1 MFVLALPPIVP
12 FRRASRRHRLSG
24 RGSAERTIEAH
35 GKFLFVFY
43 VDAGTLSPN
52 TPFEEQTLFQS
63 RARIDTCMRALMRI
77 EIVDPKR
84 QLPSRND
91 RDQYDAAVVAL
102 LKEIGYDARQL
113 SSTATTLP
121 SQAELE
127 QWEEVKRLFE
137 GVPNNVLLEETK
149 HLVMLGYTSEGQAKF
164 VVCSINQ
171 RIIHIRVRDDLFD
184 KLRRACREI
193 CTSIWKHAA
202 HMHRTFG
209 KRPSYL
215 YLRVNGPVEV
225 IEPGHGHATILG
237 HLIKSPLREL
247 IKTYPRE
254 SSLAV
259 ITLLTSL
266 ILFWITPDFAPVLT
280 KWLQRIKDFQISYIQ
295 GALERT
301 YSAILVTFFLTI
313 VDLAIKF
320 RQLWIGRP
328 IIWNAGIEPSRPQP
342 TT

>member
-1 MFVLALPPIVP
+1 VGGAFGQAQ
-12 FRRASRRHRLSG
+12 HW
-24 RGSAERTIEAH
+24 RTVNF
-35 GKFLFVFY
+35 FLYFMSMLVH
-43 VDAGTLSPN
+43 
-52 TPFEEQTLFQS
+52 S
-63 RARIDTCMRALMRI
+63 RATPPLKHRPLFSISSKDSRMRALMRI
-77 EIVDPKR
+77 EIVDPKN
-84 QLPSRND
+84 QLPDRND
-91 RDQYDAAVVAL
+91 REQYDAAVVAL
-102 LKEIGYDARQL
+102 FKEIGYDARQL
-113 SSTATTLP
+113 SSMATTLP

-137 GVPNNVLLEETK
+137 GVPNNVLSEEAK

-202 HMHRTFG
+202 YMHRPFG
-209 KRPSYL
+209 KRSSYL

-237 HLIKSPLREL
+237 HLIKSPFREL
-247 IKTYPRE
+247 VKTYPRE

-259 ITLLTSL
+259 ITFLVSLT
-266 ILFWITPDFAPVLT
+266 LFWITPDLAPVLT
-280 KWLQRIKDFQISYIQ
+280 KELQRIKDFQTSYIQ

-301 YSAILVTFFLTI
+301 YSAILVTFFLTT